1 MRLSLL
7 HTVPGGASSSL
18 YCSQSLLYS
27 FYVVLLSVNFLLL
40 LNINTAA
47 LAPCHIFNRRNIT
60 WPHILSVITN
70 PFLSDKHIWPLPPSA
85 TLPFGLQK
93 FRCVLLP
100 CHRTTLFTEIATN
113 TRPSPP
119 CCYYHDFDTYPTEGI
134 ALTRYELWEI
144 VSFAGDT
151 CSMVDYGK
159 RASEQMVTE
168 NHNHSH
174 PWIWRRVKIVKWTCD
189 TGCGALTN
197 DESCGGQGLW

>member
-70 PFLSDKHIWPLPPSA
+70 PFLSDKHIWPFLPSA
-85 TLPFGLQK
+85 THTQYAHLVCKSSSVYYFP
-93 FRCVLLP
+93 
-100 CHRTTLFTEIATN
+100 TWFTEIATN
-113 TRPSPP
+113 TPS
-119 CCYYHDFDTYPTEGI
+119 CCYYHNFHTYSTAGI
-134 ALTRYELWEI
+134 ALTRYELREFVRRFCWGYNGPWETCI
-144 VSFAGDT
+144 SIDGDKQSQSLSSLGILLVSLWV
-151 CSMVDYGK
+151 SMRTSSWLHLESEGTWYG
-159 RASEQMVTE
+159 
-168 NHNHSH
+168 N
-174 PWIWRRVKIVKWTCD
+174 
-189 TGCGALTN
+189 
-197 DESCGGQGLW
+197 ESR